1 MEITV
6 VYNDDSQIKKLGGT
20 YSLKGVSPNFVF
32 IDERTLKG
40 KKKAWSIKSHWAA
53 KETPFAVIMDGEKA
67 VKVFYS
73 ETGENII
80 NSLITYLNEQ
90 DIHS

>member
-20 YSLKGVSPNFVF
+20 YSLKGISPNFVF

-53 KETPFAVIMDGEKA
+53 KETPFAIIMDGEKA

-73 ETGENII
+73 ETGEDILESLINFI
-80 NSLITYLNEQ
+80 NSQ
-90 DIHS
+90 A